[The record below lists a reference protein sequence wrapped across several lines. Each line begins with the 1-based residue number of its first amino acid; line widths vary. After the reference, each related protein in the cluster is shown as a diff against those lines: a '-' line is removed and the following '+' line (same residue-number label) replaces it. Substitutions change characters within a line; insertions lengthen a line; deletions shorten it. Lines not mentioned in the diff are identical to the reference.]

1 MSSFFAIQTII
12 PPWRWFSADANTGE
26 ELVTHSSIFH
36 TTPGKEIPLQDSFWW
51 KKLFVGSFL
60 LSSPETDAPLVLP
73 AQQDD
78 LLATEKV

>member
-1 MSSFFAIQTII
+1 M
-12 PPWRWFSADANTGE
+12 
-26 ELVTHSSIFH
+26 
-36 TTPGKEIPLQDSFWW
+36 
-51 KKLFVGSFL
+51 FVGSFL